1 LQSRPLPSERMNLNT
16 PVEPQEL
23 ARRIRMIMG
32 DKRWSRKKLAERTGI
47 SRPSLS
53 NKLNGDVDF
62 TYAELLA
69 VIEVLEVEWEG
80 LLANPF
86 PGSGGSSE
94 PPPRI
99 SDHHFRED
107 RQL

>member
-1 LQSRPLPSERMNLNT
+1 MNLDA
-16 PVEPQEL
+16 PVEPEEL

-32 DKRWSRKKLAERTGI
+32 DKRWSRKKLSEVTGI

-53 NKLNGDVDF
+53 NKLNGNVDF
-62 TYAELLA
+62 TYAELVS
-69 VIEVLEVEWEG
+69 VIEALGVPWEE

-86 PGSGGSSE
+86 PEGRDSSR

-99 SDHHFRED
+99 TDHHYRKD
-107 RQL
+107 RRL